1 MMTTEEFW
9 SQLGTYNAATWPV
22 QIAWIAVA
30 IVVTYLVFARRTA
43 WANTAMKVLLSF
55 AFAWNG
61 VVFFLVFSDGPV
73 YDFFYAPL
81 FIVVAILFAVD
92 IFEKRIEFKLPDR
105 RWRRYATLFWIL
117 LWLLYP
123 LVGVALGRS
132 FPRVCT
138 PMNPCPSTVFAIA
151 LVVAAIPKVDKKA
164 YIILLPW
171 ALLGLPKCLGMYQC
185 YEDCIL
191 FAAGVYG
198 LVMLI
203 ANWRAIGQKSAA

>member
-9 SQLGTYNAATWPV
+9 NQLGAYNAATWPV
-22 QIAWIAVA
+22 QIAWLVVA
-30 IVVTYLVFARRTA
+30 IMLTYLVFARRTA
-43 WANTAMKVLLSF
+43 WANMAMKVLLSF
-55 AFAWNG
+55 TFAWNG
-61 VVFFLVFSDGPV
+61 VIFFFVFSDGPV
-73 YDFFYAPL
+73 YDFFFGPL

-92 IFEKRIEFKLPDR
+92 IFVNRMKFKLPDR
-105 RWRRYATLFWIL
+105 GWRRYATLFWVL
-117 LWLLYP
+117 LWLFYP
-123 LVGVALGRS
+123 PVGVALGRN

-151 LVVAAIPKVDKKA
+151 LAVAALPEVDKKA
-164 YIILLPW
+164 YIMLLPW
-171 ALLGLPKCLGMYQC
+171 ALMGLPKCLGVYEC

-191 FAAGVYG
+191 FGAGVYG